1 MILSE
6 APLKTGSQ
14 PAPLVEVRRGSIV
27 ESLHRGHIAAVD
39 GDGRNI
45 AAIGSP
51 NTITFLRSSAKPFQ
65 ALPLVLSKAVDR
77 FGFTEAELALA
88 CGSHC
93 GEPIHVQAAESML
106 KKVGL
111 DRSALKCGKHEPF
124 NLKAAE
130 TLRRQD
136 REPDV
141 LQNNCSGKHIAMLA
155 MALHSGARI
164 ETYDL
169 PNNPVQLE
177 IADVIAQF
185 SGIDATQMITGIDG
199 CGAPVFAMPIQAMA
213 LMYARLVAPPTEIDE
228 ELRDG
233 CARIVNA
240 MTRYPEMVGGTVDRL
255 DTMLMQA
262 AAGSLVSKI
271 GAEGVY
277 TVGVLPSTQ
286 WPRGLGLAVK
296 IEDGD
301 DRRARPIVVLEAL
314 RQLEILN
321 EADLERFASL
331 RNPGIRNLR
340 GELVGE
346 VRAEFAI
353 RSS

>member
-1 MILSE
+1 
-6 APLKTGSQ
+6 
-14 PAPLVEVRRGSIV
+14 
-27 ESLHRGHIAAVD
+27 
-39 GDGRNI
+39 
-45 AAIGSP
+45 
-51 NTITFLRSSAKPFQ
+51 
-65 ALPLVLSKAVDR
+65 
-77 FGFTEAELALA
+77 
-88 CGSHC
+88 
-93 GEPIHVQAAESML
+93 
-106 KKVGL
+106 
-111 DRSALKCGKHEPF
+111 
-124 NLKAAE
+124 
-130 TLRRQD
+130 
-136 REPDV
+136 
-141 LQNNCSGKHIAMLA
+141 MLA

-164 ETYDL
+164 ETYDH

-177 IADVIAQF
+177 IANVIARF
-185 SGIDATQMITGIDG
+185 SGLDPSQLIIGTDG
-199 CGAPVFAMPIQAMA
+199 CGAPVFAMPVQAMA

-255 DTMLMQA
+255 DTMLMQV

-277 TVGVLPSTQ
+277 TVGVSPSTQ
-286 WPRGLGLAVK
+286 WPRGLGLAIK

-321 EADLERFASL
+321 EADLERFASF

-353 RSS
+353 RST

>member
-1 MILSE
+1 
-6 APLKTGSQ
+6 
-14 PAPLVEVRRGSIV
+14 
-27 ESLHRGHIAAVD
+27 
-39 GDGRNI
+39 
-45 AAIGSP
+45 
-51 NTITFLRSSAKPFQ
+51 
-65 ALPLVLSKAVDR
+65 VLSKAVDR

-124 NLKAAE
+124 NLEAAE
-130 TLRRQD
+130 ALRRQD

-155 MALHSGARI
+155 MALHSGAPI
-164 ETYDL
+164 ETYDQ

-177 IADVIAQF
+177 IANVVAQF
-185 SGIDATQMITGIDG
+185 SGFDTTHLIIGTDG
-199 CGAPVFAMPIQAMA
+199 CGAPVFAMPVQAMA

-255 DTMLMQA
+255 DTMLMQV

-277 TVGVLPSTQ
+277 TVGVSPSTQ
-286 WPRGLGLAVK
+286 WPRGLGLAIK

-321 EADLERFASL
+321 ETDLERFASL

-353 RSS
+353 RSI

>member
-1 MILSE
+1 
-6 APLKTGSQ
+6 
-14 PAPLVEVRRGSIV
+14 
-27 ESLHRGHIAAVD
+27 
-39 GDGRNI
+39 
-45 AAIGSP
+45 
-51 NTITFLRSSAKPFQ
+51 
-65 ALPLVLSKAVDR
+65 VLSKAVDR
-77 FGFTEAELALA
+77 FGFTEAEVALA

-124 NLKAAE
+124 NLEAAE
-130 TLRRQD
+130 TVRRQNK
-136 REPDV
+136 EPDV

-155 MALHSGARI
+155 MALHSGAPI
-164 ETYDL
+164 ETYDQ

-177 IADVIAQF
+177 IANVVAQF
-185 SGIDATQMITGIDG
+185 SGFDTTQLIIGTDG
-199 CGAPVFAMPIQAMA
+199 CGAPVFAMPVQAMA
-213 LMYARLVAPPTEIDE
+213 LMYARLVAAPTEIDE

-255 DTMLMQA
+255 DTMLMQV

-277 TVGVLPSTQ
+277 TVGVSPSTQ
-286 WPRGLGLAVK
+286 WPRGLGLAIK

-321 EADLERFASL
+321 EVDLERFASL

-353 RSS
+353 RSI